1 MNPTSKIEHPKSSIV
16 LHPSSSIQ
24 ESLGFRNWY
33 AIYVRSRHEKCVYDE
48 LLQKNI
54 ESSLPLMKITRQWSD
69 RKKKVDVPLFRGY
82 LFVKID
88 LTEEKLTVLATSGII
103 KFVTFSNKTVSI
115 PQEQMFWLDQLLLS
129 ELNLMTETA
138 FPIGIEVEVMFGP
151 LKGLKGRIKQKNSE
165 TRLVVWFDAIM
176 QGTSVEIDP
185 ACLQEIGKNKSASF
199 TRQSSILPFGAED

>member
-1 MNPTSKIEHPKSSIV
+1 
-16 LHPSSSIQ
+16 
-24 ESLGFRNWY
+24 
-33 AIYVRSRHEKCVYDE
+33 
-48 LLQKNI
+48 
-54 ESSLPLMKITRQWSD
+54 MKITRQWSD